1 MKKKLSMK
9 QTIVVA
15 SMLFGMFFGAG
26 NLIFPVHLGQLAGNN
41 MWMAMIGFI
50 ITAVTIPILAVAA
63 NATTHSDNL
72 LKLSQKVSNWYGYVF
87 TTALYLTIG
96 PFFAIPRCAT
106 VSFTTGVAPLIGDFS
121 VTWATLIFSAVFF
134 ALVLFFSL
142 KPNGIMT
149 SIGKVI
155 NPIFLVFLAILIV
168 VALIHPGASVSAVAP
183 TADGYV
189 NGTKSFFN
197 GFIEG
202 YGTMDAIAGLAF
214 GVVVINVIRSLGV
227 EDDGQV
233 AKETVKSGVFT
244 AILMALIY
252 FLTILIGA
260 QSLGY
265 TSLSE
270 NGGIAFAEIA
280 EHYLGKFGTII
291 LAITI
296 TAACLKTS
304 IGLVISCSEI
314 FVKMFPKVLNYKL
327 WAIIFTVFSFVV
339 SNVGLTA
346 IINYS
351 LPVLMLL
358 YPLAITLI
366 VLALFDKTFGGSK
379 CVYVCVTVG
388 AFIAAVF
395 DFLKTLPDAVQTALH
410 IPAATAF
417 AEKVLPL
424 FKLGLGWIV
433 PSVIGLAV
441 GLLLKFTVFRKK

>member
-50 ITAVTIPILAVAA
+50 ITAVTIPILAVTA

-134 ALVLFFSL
+134 ALVLVFSL

-233 AKETVKSGVFT
+233 AKETIKSGVFT

-280 EHYLGKFGTII
+280 GHYLGKFGTII

-366 VLALFDKTFGGSK
+366 VLALFDKAFGGSK

-395 DFLKTLPDAVQTALH
+395 DFLKTLPEAVQTALH